1 MNKGAKRYC
10 MANRAKKVNRAGKT
24 VPWFHKIKYEEDSKI
39 MYEGK
44 EIIDY
49 PDLIKQV
56 NFPRAIPKFRFADET
71 KQDEFE

>member
-1 MNKGAKRYC
+1 
-10 MANRAKKVNRAGKT
+10 MANRAKKVNRTGKT